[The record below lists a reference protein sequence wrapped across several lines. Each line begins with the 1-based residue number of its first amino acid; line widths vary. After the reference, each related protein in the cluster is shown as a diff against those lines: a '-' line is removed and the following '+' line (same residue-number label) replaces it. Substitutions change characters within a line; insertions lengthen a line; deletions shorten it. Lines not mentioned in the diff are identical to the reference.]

1 MPLGTATPAHY
12 PRPMLESSTAVAF
25 VATADLDRA
34 HEFYAGVLGLTV
46 VERTEF
52 ANVYDAGGTP
62 LRVTRVDQPAAAN
75 YTVLGWIVSDIG
87 GAMAGLARRGV
98 NFERYPGLAQDDEGM
113 WTAPGGSRIAW
124 FRDPDGNT
132 LSLQERPAGE

>member
-1 MPLGTATPAHY
+1 
-12 PRPMLESSTAVAF
+12 MLESSTAVAF

-34 HEFYAGVLGLTV
+34 HEFYGGVLGLRL

-62 LRVTRVDQPAAAN
+62 LRVTRVDQPAAAG
-75 YTVLGWIVSDIG
+75 YTVLGWIVTDIEST
-87 GAMAGLARRGV
+87 MAELAEQGV
-98 NFERYPGLAQDDEGM
+98 QFERYPGLAQDAEGV

-132 LSLQERPAGE
+132 LSLQERLAAD